1 MRLFYL
7 LKSTQVGKTTD
18 FTDFTDITDLYNYY
32 NNSKNSDSSFMQYEM
47 QETITEPTNDD
58 FSEQRK

>member
-18 FTDFTDITDLYNYY
+18 FTDFTDFTDLYNYY
-32 NNSKNSDSSFMQYEM
+32 NNSNNLESSFVQYEM
-47 QETITEPTNDD
+47 QETIT
-58 FSEQRK
+58 

>member
-7 LKSTQVGKTTD
+7 LKSTQVGKT
-18 FTDFTDITDLYNYY
+18 TDFTDITDLYNYY
-32 NNSKNSDSSFMQYEM
+32 NNSKNSDSSFVQYEL

>member
-18 FTDFTDITDLYNYY
+18 FTDLYNYY
-32 NNSKNSDSSFMQYEM
+32 NNSKNSCNSFEKYEL

-58 FSEQRK
+58 FAEPKKWQ

>member
-7 LKSTQVGKTTD
+7 LTKTQVGKTTE
-18 FTDFTDITDLYNYY
+18 FTDLYNYY
-32 NNSKNSDSSFMQYEM
+32 NNSKNSDSSFVQYEM

-58 FSEQRK
+58 FDESRKGQ

>member
-18 FTDFTDITDLYNYY
+18 FTDLYNYY

-47 QETITEPTNDD
+47 QETIT
-58 FSEQRK
+58 

>member
-7 LKSTQVGKTTD
+7 LKSTQVGKT
-18 FTDFTDITDLYNYY
+18 TDFTDITDLYNYY